1 MRAGITLLLLWLC
14 GLLLPV
20 IGLTG
25 CQSASKPDA
34 SGVPP
39 SPAPVSP
46 GLFRNI
52 AAEAGIDFKHDAG
65 LSGQFKFIETTP
77 GGCALLDYDQD
88 GRLDLFL
95 AQSGPIPG
103 ATPSGPRPTCRLY
116 QNETEGDA
124 VRFRDVSAEAGLDRD
139 FGYLQGVAAADYN
152 NDGYPDLYLTAYG
165 GNHLLKSVPGATPGS
180 RRFVDVTAEAGVGDA
195 DRGPRWAT
203 SAAWGDY
210 DNDGWL
216 DLYVC
221 HYVRWTP
228 QTDPVC
234 VNRAGQRAYCTP
246 TQYEPETGRLYRNL
260 GNGKFQDVSAQTG
273 IQAKRGCG
281 LGAVWL
287 DYDLDGRLDL
297 YVANDL
303 NPNLLFHN
311 RGGRFEETGVEA
323 GAAYGEEG
331 EAHSGMGIAV
341 GDYDGDGR
349 EDLYVT
355 NFSGQTNSLFRSEG
369 VSLFTHSTRAAGLA
383 APTYHRLAW
392 GVAFADL
399 NGDGWLDL
407 FVGNGHVNP
416 DIEQMNMG
424 VRYEQP
430 KGVYRNRGDATFEDI
445 SAQAGDATRPTVT
458 RGLAVGDV
466 NNDGKLDFLA
476 CNLDRPA
483 ELLLNVS
490 PDTHRFLTIRLVGRK
505 SNREGIGARVRV
517 TAGGREQTAFCRA
530 SYSYC
535 ASSDPRLHFGLGTS
549 EEVASIEIRW
559 SSGATETIRTVDGKP
574 IPTNAFLVI
583 TEGKGAARDGR
594 IR

>member
-1 MRAGITLLLLWLC
+1 MPPT
-14 GLLLPV
+14 
-20 IGLTG
+20 
-25 CQSASKPDA
+25 SASVA
-34 SGVPP
+34 
-39 SPAPVSP
+39 P

-52 AAEAGIDFKHDAG
+52 AAGAGIDFKHDAG
-65 LSGQFKFIETTP
+65 LTGQFKFIETTP
-77 GGCALLDYDQD
+77 GGCALMDYDQD
-88 GRLDLFL
+88 GRLDALL

-103 ATPSGPRPTCRLY
+103 ATPSVPRPTCKLY
-116 QNETEGDA
+116 RNETEGGE
-124 VRFRDVSAEAGLDRD
+124 VRFRDVSAEAGLERD

-165 GNHLLKSVPGATPGS
+165 GNRLLKSVPGASAGS
-180 RRFVDVTAEAGVGDA
+180 RRFLDVTAEAGVGDA

-221 HYVRWTP
+221 HYVLWTP
-228 QTDPVC
+228 QTDHVC

-246 TQYEPETGRLYRNL
+246 TQYEPDVGRLYRNL
-260 GNGKFQDVSAQTG
+260 GNGRFQDVSVQTG
-273 IQAKRGCG
+273 IQAKRGRG

-287 DYDLDGRLDL
+287 DYDQDGRLDI

-311 RGGRFEETGVEA
+311 RGGRFEEMGVEA
-323 GAAYGEEG
+323 GAAYGEDG
-331 EAHSGMGIAV
+331 EANSGMGIAV
-341 GDYDGDGR
+341 GDYNGDGR

-369 VSLFTHSTRAAGLA
+369 SSLFTHSTRAAGLA
-383 APTYHRLAW
+383 APTYHLLAW
-392 GVAFADL
+392 GVAFCDL
-399 NGDGWLDL
+399 DRDGWQDL

-416 DIEQMNMG
+416 DIEQMNIG

-430 KGVYRNRGDATFEDI
+430 KGVYRNRGNGTFEDI
-445 SAQAGDATRPTVT
+445 SMQAGDATRSTVT

-483 ELLLNVS
+483 ELLLNAS
-490 PDTHRFLTIRLVGRK
+490 PDTHRFLTLRLVGEK
-505 SNREGIGARVRV
+505 SNRDGFGARVRV
-517 TAGGREQTAFCRA
+517 TAGGRTQTAVCRA
-530 SYSYC
+530 SHSYC
-535 ASSDPRLHFGLGTS
+535 ASSDPRLHFGLGTT
-549 EEVASIEIRW
+549 EKVDSIEIRW
-559 SSGATETIRTVDGKP
+559 PGGATETIRLIEGKP
-574 IPTNAFLVI
+574 ILTNAFLII
-583 TEGKGAARDGR
+583 TEGKGAARDAR

>member
-1 MRAGITLLLLWLC
+1 MRTRIPLALGWH
-14 GLLLPV
+14 GGV
-20 IGLTG
+20 ILALISLTG
-25 CQSASKPDA
+25 CQNAPGPGSP
-34 SGVPP
+34 GVPP
-39 SPAPVSP
+39 PPAPSSP

-52 AAEAGIDFKHDAG
+52 AAVAGIDFKHDAG
-65 LSGQFKFIETTP
+65 LSGQFQFIETTP

-88 GRLDLFL
+88 GRLDAFL

-103 ATPSGPRPTCRLY
+103 ASASRPRPTCRLY
-116 QNETEGDA
+116 RNETEGGE
-124 VRFRDVSAEAGLDRD
+124 VRFRDVTAEAGLDRD

-165 GNHLLKSVPGATPGS
+165 GNRLLKSVAGAASGS
-180 RRFVDVTAEAGVGDA
+180 RRFLDVTAEAGVGDT
-195 DRGPRWAT
+195 DQGPRWAT

-210 DNDGWL
+210 DYDGWL

-221 HYVRWTP
+221 HYVVWTP
-228 QTDPVC
+228 KTDRVC

-246 TQYEPETGRLYRNL
+246 TQYEPDVGRLYRNL
-260 GNGKFQDVSAQTG
+260 GNGRFQDVSLQTG
-273 IQAKRGCG
+273 IQAKRGRG

-331 EAHSGMGIAV
+331 EALSGMGIAV
-341 GDYDGDGR
+341 GDYSGDGR

-355 NFSGQTNSLFRSEG
+355 NFSGQTNSLFRSEHH
-369 VSLFTHSTRAAGLA
+369 SLFTHSTRAAGLA

-399 NGDGWLDL
+399 DRDGWQDL

-416 DIEQMNMG
+416 DIEQINLG
-424 VRYEQP
+424 VGYEQP
-430 KGVYRNRGDATFEDI
+430 KGVYRNRGDGTFEDL
-445 SAQAGDATRPTVT
+445 SAQAGDATRVTVT
-458 RGLAVGDV
+458 RGLAAGDI

-483 ELLLNVS
+483 ELLLNAS
-490 PDTHRFLTIRLVGRK
+490 SDAHRFLTLRLVGAK
-505 SNREGIGARVRV
+505 TNRDGIGARVRV
-517 TAGGREQTAFCRA
+517 TAGGRTQTAFCRT

-535 ASSDPRLHFGLGTS
+535 ASSDPRLHFGLGTAQT
-549 EEVASIEIRW
+549 VDSIEIRW
-559 SSGATETIRTVDGKP
+559 LGGATQTIRLVEGRP
-574 IPTNAFLVI
+574 IPTNAFLII
-583 TEGKGAARDGR
+583 TEGKGAARDAR